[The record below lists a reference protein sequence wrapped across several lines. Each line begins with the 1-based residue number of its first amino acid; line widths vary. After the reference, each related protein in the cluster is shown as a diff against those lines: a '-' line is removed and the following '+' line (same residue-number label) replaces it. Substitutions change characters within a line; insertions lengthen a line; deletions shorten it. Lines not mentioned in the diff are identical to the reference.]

1 MFNSVPENVL
11 IFLSVCTLLVLLL
24 TCFITLIVYKYKQKQ
39 NTYFQ
44 SLEELKIAHEND
56 LLKSKLEIQEQ
67 TFANISREIH
77 DNIGQKLT
85 LAKLH
90 LNTLNLLDESKAS
103 IQITDSVTMISEAI
117 NDLSDISR
125 SLSSEIILNNG
136 FIKALEFEV
145 NQLNKPGLYNIKLM
159 VTGETIF
166 LDSNTELVL
175 FRITQEALN
184 NIVKHAEATNICIS
198 LHYENVK
205 LTLDIMDNGKGFEH
219 TASRDGNGLANM
231 TRRANMLNGIC
242 AINSIKGGGTSIK
255 IEIPLYE
262 NKQSI

>member
-11 IFLSVCTLLVLLL
+11 IFLSACTLLVLLL

-85 LAKLH
+85 LAKLR
-90 LNTLNLLDESKAS
+90 LNTLNLFDENRAAL
-103 IQITDSVTMISEAI
+103 QITDSVTMISEAI
-117 NDLSDISR
+117 DDLSDISR

-145 NQLNKPGLYNIKLM
+145 NQLNKPGLYSIKLK

-166 LDSNTELVL
+166 LESNTELVL

-184 NIVKHAEATNICIS
+184 NIVKHAEATDICIS
-198 LHYENVK
+198 LHYEKIK
-205 LTLDIMDNGKGFEH
+205 LTLDIMDNGKGFENIA
-219 TASRDGNGLANM
+219 TSDGNGLANM
-231 TRRANMLNGIC
+231 TRRAKMLNGVC
-242 AINSIKGGGTSIK
+242 EINSIRGGGTSIK

-262 NKQSI
+262 SKQNI